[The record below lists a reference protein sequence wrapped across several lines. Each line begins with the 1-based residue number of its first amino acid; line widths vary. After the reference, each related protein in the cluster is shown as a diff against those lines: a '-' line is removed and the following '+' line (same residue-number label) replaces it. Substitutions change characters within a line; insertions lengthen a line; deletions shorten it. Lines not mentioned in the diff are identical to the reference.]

1 MNEEK
6 QKQTI
11 GIGWRT
17 GGSIDYPR
25 MIITATPIP
34 HSNKNEVI
42 EVIFSF
48 LNIIML
54 VNARAYRVNA

>member
-25 MIITATPIP
+25 MITATPIP
-34 HSNKNEVI
+34 HSNIIEVI

-48 LNIIML
+48 ENIIML